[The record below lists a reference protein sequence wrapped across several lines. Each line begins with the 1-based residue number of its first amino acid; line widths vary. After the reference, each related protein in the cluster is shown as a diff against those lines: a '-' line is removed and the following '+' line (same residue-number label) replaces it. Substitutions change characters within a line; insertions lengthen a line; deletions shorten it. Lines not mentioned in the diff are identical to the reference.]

1 MVSVIIKTVYGLL
14 ILPMMI
20 TMSAY
25 IGKRENVKTERT
37 ISRAYKI
44 VGILLL
50 AVAVSI
56 GTVGCTKEAKGEEKI
71 HDAKSYNELRN
82 SFNTFV
88 IKTYTPRN
96 QSEMVEG
103 LNSIKQYVTAELFE
117 RLSNDIGEYKENIDS
132 YITDLDVSYIKKE
145 NSTNNLFNKLNVS
158 FRVINGNR
166 SQVYAIEFIENSQ
179 QIYDD
184 YNIFKGI
191 VETRD

>member
-1 MVSVIIKTVYGLL
+1 M
-14 ILPMMI
+14 
-20 TMSAY
+20 
-25 IGKRENVKTERT
+25 KTERT

-158 FRVINGNR
+158 FRVINGDR

>member
-1 MVSVIIKTVYGLL
+1 MVSVIIKAVYGLL

-158 FRVINGNR
+158 FRVINGDR